1 MCVGVTSCGWMRECV
16 VPVLCQ
22 RMCQWAIQV
31 NPTKDGGV
39 NSQLLCP
46 SVSTTYRHPSS
57 CPALCHA
64 SQGDADGFTLDLA
77 LSPLSLRLSSP
88 PSRLHLSAICSI
100 LLTSFL
106 PCYLAHSLISPF
118 SCGLST
124 HVGGCLLQ
132 EFYCQ
137 DLQESARKH
146 AFEKR
151 WSSLINPVS
160 PSAVETQ
167 SLSILNYSE
176 SILSLGITLHRF
188 GEGNTLWHNTDPR
201 W

>member
-1 MCVGVTSCGWMRECV
+1 
-16 VPVLCQ
+16 
-22 RMCQWAIQV
+22 MCQWGIQV

-46 SVSTTYRHPSS
+46 SVSTTYRHLSS

-77 LSPLSLRLSSP
+77 LSPLSPRLSSL

-100 LLTSFL
+100 LLTSSL
-106 PCYLAHSLISPF
+106 PCYLTDSLISPF
-118 SCGLST
+118 SHSLFTYFIT

-132 EFYCQ
+132 GFYCQ
-137 DLQESARKH
+137 DPQESTGKH
-146 AFEKR
+146 AFQKR

-160 PSAVETQ
+160 PSAAETQ
-167 SLSILNYSE
+167 ELLSLLSYFVGIS
-176 SILSLGITLHRF
+176 SLGITLHRF
-188 GEGNTLWHNTDPR
+188 GEGNTLRHNTDLE